1 MSLELFMFSAIMN
14 SISLVAMITS
24 LVLILR
30 RNKR

>member
-1 MSLELFMFSAIMN
+1 MSLELFSAIMN
-14 SISLVAMITS
+14 TISLVAMITS